1 MSTYEPDQAEADD
14 AELVGQ
20 ARVERDKGTATAEHA
35 ADPRLILAIDETI
48 AQANASG
55 ERWSVNDIRREF
67 PVVSSGLVGARVRA
81 AMMRR
86 PVEMVKVDETPST
99 LGNTHAKNVAVWL
112 GAEHVADPGI
122 DFSGVM
128 DLADAITAA
137 AGGAEAAR
145 EQARTGLPPLDA
157 ATARHLV
164 GLSRRARFWLGSVED
179 LLQPLTTDKNG
190 VRP

>member
-1 MSTYEPDQAEADD
+1 MTASDD
-14 AELVGQ
+14 TQTATDHAELVAD
-20 ARVERDKGTATAEHA
+20 ARVARAEGTAKARHA
-35 ADPRLILAIDETI
+35 ADPRLILAIDAEI
-48 AQANASG
+48 ARANAAG
-55 ERWSVNDIRREF
+55 ERWSVNDIRDEF
-67 PVVSSGLVGARVRA
+67 PVVSSGLVGDRVRA

-99 LGNTHAKNVAVWL
+99 LGNTHAKPVAVWL

-145 EQARTGLPPLDA
+145 EQAQAGLPPLDA

-164 GLSRRARFWLGSVED
+164 GLCRRTRFWLGSVED
-179 LLQPLTTDKNG
+179 LLQPLTTEKNG
-190 VRP
+190 SRA